1 MCVQGNRLYQRA
13 HIFIADDY
21 KTRWHA
27 VIVGIGSRQGKGPTK
42 WEGPTVTAC
51 HLVYVIIIRLLYK
64 VNPSERILD
73 VTLLELSDEVIESK

>member
-1 MCVQGNRLYQRA
+1 MFKVIDYTKEHTFLLLMIIKQGGMQSLSA
-13 HIFIADDY
+13 LAPE
-21 KTRWHA
+21 
-27 VIVGIGSRQGKGPTK
+27 KGRGPRK

-73 VTLLELSDEVIESK
+73 VTLLELSDEVIEPE